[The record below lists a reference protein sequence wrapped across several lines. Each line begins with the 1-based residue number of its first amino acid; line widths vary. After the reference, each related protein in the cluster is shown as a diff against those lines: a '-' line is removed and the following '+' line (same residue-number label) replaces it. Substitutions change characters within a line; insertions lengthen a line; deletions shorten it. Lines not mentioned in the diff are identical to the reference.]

1 MTEGPENHGTEN
13 GARRT
18 HKSEAAFR
26 TISEVSA
33 ELDVPQHVLRFWETR
48 FAAIQPMKRGGGRR
62 YYRPEDVQLL
72 KAIRTRLYDD
82 GFTIKGVKRL
92 LGEKGTEAFVA
103 EAAARPAE
111 APAAP
116 PRAEEQSR
124 EPALPFDLLPPAPR
138 AVERKP
144 ALSAKQHAEV
154 EAALHTLETLKATLD
169 QTLASVAG
177 SP

>member
-48 FAAIQPMKRGGGRR
+48 FPAIQPMKRGGGRR

-82 GFTIKGVKRL
+82 GFTIKGVKKL
-92 LGEKGTEAFVA
+92 LAEKGTEAFVA
-103 EAAARPAE
+103 DAAARPADI
-111 APAAP
+111 PATP
-116 PRAEEQSR
+116 PRAEEPGR
-124 EPALPFDLLPPAPR
+124 EPALPFDLPLVPR
-138 AVERKP
+138 AAERKP
-144 ALSAKQHAEV
+144 ALSAKQRAEV
-154 EAALHTLETLKATLD
+154 EAALNTLESLKAALD
-169 QTLASVAG
+169 QTLALAAG
-177 SP
+177 TS